1 MVEKVQITKQQLQ
14 PLKSALRDFS
24 KFLTNA
30 SDDFAFEM
38 GILADTP
45 RGIVIQL
52 QADAIDGSEHEL
64 LIENL
69 TANSIS
75 YSATRNNKYTREWE
89 KVGLRGDHVTVFPLY
104 NKVIQALIGLGIV
117 VDRIDWDVFGACNGT
132 LDDITFAFNPKTKG
146 NSIRLLSK
154 RPFGEDDY

>member
-1 MVEKVQITKQQLQ
+1 MVGKVQITKQQLQ
-14 PLKSALRDFS
+14 PLKSALRDLS

-38 GILADTP
+38 GIIADTP

-75 YSATRNNKYTREWE
+75 YSA
-89 KVGLRGDHVTVFPLY
+89 VP
-104 NKVIQALIGLGIV
+104 IV
-117 VDRIDWDVFGACNGT
+117 
-132 LDDITFAFNPKTKG
+132 
-146 NSIRLLSK
+146 
-154 RPFGEDDY
+154 